1 MGILQSPGRYGCI
14 YKQGSIDLKTLKD
27 LEVDGKRVFIR
38 CDFNV
43 PKDEFGNITDDRS
56 IRSALQTIRYCIDRD
71 CKIILASH
79 YERPE
84 PGKYEDK
91 FSLVPVAKRLHTL
104 LKIKRDIFMAED
116 VVGADAKAKA
126 DALEAGDVL
135 LLENLRYEIGE
146 TTNDEN
152 FAKQLADFADIY
164 INDAFGACHRKH
176 ASIHAITKYFDADHK
191 AAGFLM
197 TKEVNFFS
205 KVLEKPVRPFVAVV
219 GGSKVSGKLQALT
232 NLITK
237 VDKVIIG
244 GGMAFTFLKAH
255 GHEVGNSLV
264 EDDLLEEANNIV
276 IKAKALGVK
285 FYLPV
290 DVVAAAEFSEN
301 TTVKFL
307 PVQEIPK
314 GWMGLDIGP
323 ASSRLFREA
332 LNDAQ
337 TIMWNGPMGV
347 YEMDRYSKGSMAM
360 SNNIAQ
366 THATTIVGGGDTAD
380 VVQRA
385 GDADEMTFISTGG
398 GASLKL
404 IEGAVLP
411 GLEALK

>member
-1 MGILQSPGRYGCI
+1 
-14 YKQGSIDLKTLKD
+14 LKTLKD
-27 LEVDGKRVFIR
+27 LNIDGKRIFIR

-43 PKDEFGNITDDRS
+43 PKDEFGNITDDRR

-71 CKIILASH
+71 CKVILASH

-84 PGKYEDK
+84 PGQYEEKY
-91 FSLVPVAKRLHTL
+91 SLVPVAKRLNIL
-104 LKIKRDIFMAED
+104 LKIKNELYMAND
-116 VVGADAKAKA
+116 VIGEDAKTKAAKMK
-126 DALEAGDVL
+126 AGDIL
-135 LLENLRYEIGE
+135 LLENLRYEAGE
-146 TTNDEN
+146 TQNDKA
-152 FAKQLADFADIY
+152 FAKKLADFADFY
-164 INDAFGACHRKH
+164 VNDAFGACHRKH
-176 ASIHAITKYFDADHK
+176 ASIHAITTFFDADHK

-197 TKEVNFFS
+197 GKEVNFFS
-205 KVLEKPVRPFVAVV
+205 KVLEDPVRPFVAVV

-232 NLITK
+232 NLLTK

-244 GGMAFTFLKAH
+244 GGMAFTFLKAQ
-255 GHEVGNSLV
+255 GHEVGNSLI
-264 EDDLLEEANNIV
+264 EDDLLEEARNI
-276 IKAKALGVK
+276 IAKAKTLDVK

-290 DVVAAAEFSEN
+290 DIVAAPEFSEN

-307 PVQEIPK
+307 PIQEIPV

-323 ASSRLFREA
+323 ASTRLFREA

-337 TIMWNGPMGV
+337 TIIWNGPMGV

-385 GDADEMTFISTGG
+385 GDAEEMTFISTGG

-404 IEGAVLP
+404 IEGISLP
-411 GLEALK
+411 GLEVLQ

>member
-1 MGILQSPGRYGCI
+1 
-14 YKQGSIDLKTLKD
+14 LKTLKD
-27 LEVDGKRVFIR
+27 LEIEGKRVFIR

-43 PKDEFGNITDDRS
+43 PKDEFGNITDDRR

-116 VVGADAKAKA
+116 VVGPDAKAKA
-126 DALEAGDVL
+126 AALEAGDVL
-135 LLENLRYEIGE
+135 LLENLRYEVGE
-146 TTNDEN
+146 TTDDEN

-176 ASIHAITKYFDADHK
+176 ASIHAITKFFDADHK

-197 TKEVNFFS
+197 AKEVNFFS

-276 IKAKALGVK
+276 KKAKSLGVK

-290 DVVAAAEFSEN
+290 DVVAAPEFSEN

-307 PVQEIPK
+307 PVQEIPE

-323 ASSRLFREA
+323 ATTRLFREA

-380 VVQRA
+380 VVQRS
-385 GDADEMTFISTGG
+385 GDLDEMTFISTGG

-404 IEGAVLP
+404 IEGASLP
-411 GLEALK
+411 GLLALQ

>member
-1 MGILQSPGRYGCI
+1 MKKNR
-14 YKQGSIDLKTLKD
+14 KEMKTLKD
-27 LEVDGKRVFIR
+27 LDIDGKRVFIR

-43 PKDEFGNITDDRS
+43 PKDEFGNITDDRR

-91 FSLVPVAKRLHTL
+91 FSLMPVAKRLHTL

-116 VVGADAKAKA
+116 VVGEDAKAKA
-126 DALEAGDVL
+126 ASLEAGDVL
-135 LLENLRYEIGE
+135 LLENLRYEVGE
-146 TTNDEN
+146 TQNDPE
-152 FAKQLADFADIY
+152 FAEQLADFADFY

-176 ASIHAITKYFDADHK
+176 ASIDAITKFFDADHK

-197 TKEVNFFS
+197 SKEVTFFS
-205 KVLEKPVRPFVAVV
+205 KVLENPVRPFVAVV

-232 NLITK
+232 NLLNK

-244 GGMAFTFLKAH
+244 GGMAFTFLKAL
-255 GHEVGNSLV
+255 GHEVGASLV
-264 EDDLLEEANNIV
+264 EDDLIDEATDIMT
-276 IKAKALGVK
+276 KAKDLGVK

-307 PVQEIPK
+307 PIQEIPE

-337 TIMWNGPMGV
+337 TIIWNGPMGV
-347 YEMDRYSKGSMAM
+347 YEMDRYSKGSLAM

-380 VVQRA
+380 VTQRA
-385 GDADEMTFISTGG
+385 GDADEMTFVSTGG

-404 IEGAVLP
+404 IEGITLP

>member
-1 MGILQSPGRYGCI
+1 MRTI
-14 YKQGSIDLKTLKD
+14 KD
-27 LEVDGKRVFIR
+27 LDIEGKRVFIR

-43 PKDEFGNITDDRS
+43 PKDEFGNITDDRR

-84 PGKYEDK
+84 PGHFEEKY
-91 FSLVPVAKRLHTL
+91 SLSPVAKRLHTL
-104 LKIKRDIFMAED
+104 LKIKRDIFMAKD
-116 VVGADAKAKA
+116 VVGEDAREKAN
-126 DALEAGDVL
+126 ALEAGDVL
-135 LLENLRYEIGE
+135 LLENLRFEEGE
-146 TTNDEN
+146 TKNDPT
-152 FAKQLADFADIY
+152 FAKLLADFADIY
-164 INDAFGACHRKH
+164 VNDAFGACHRKH
-176 ASIHAITKYFDADHK
+176 ASIDAITTFFDLEHK

-197 TKEVNFFS
+197 GKEVNFFS
-205 KVLEKPVRPFVAVV
+205 KVLENPVRPFVAVV

-232 NLITK
+232 NLLNK

-244 GGMAFTFLKAH
+244 GGMAFTFLKAQ
-255 GHEVGNSLV
+255 GHEVGTSLV
-264 EDDLLEEANNIV
+264 EDDLLDEAVSIMA
-276 IKAKALGVK
+276 KAKDLGVK

-307 PVQEIPK
+307 PIQEIPK

-332 LNDAQ
+332 LDDAQ
-337 TIMWNGPMGV
+337 TIIWNGPMGV

-380 VVQRA
+380 VAQRA
-385 GDADEMTFISTGG
+385 GDADEMTFVSTGG

-404 IEGAVLP
+404 IEGIALP
-411 GLEALK
+411 GIEALK

>member
-1 MGILQSPGRYGCI
+1 M
-14 YKQGSIDLKTLKD
+14 KTLKD
-27 LEVDGKRVFIR
+27 LQIDGKRVFIR

-43 PKDEFGNITDDRS
+43 PKDEFGNITDDRR

-84 PGKYEDK
+84 PGKYEEK
-91 FSLVPVAKRLHTL
+91 FSLFPVAKRLHTL

-116 VVGADAKAKA
+116 VIGEDAQAKAA
-126 DALEAGDVL
+126 ALEAGDVL
-135 LLENLRYEIGE
+135 LLENLRYEAGE
-146 TTNDEN
+146 TKNDPA
-152 FAKQLADFADIY
+152 FAKQLADFADLY
-164 INDAFGACHRKH
+164 INDAFGACHRAH
-176 ASIHAITKYFDADHK
+176 ASIDAITQYFDSDHK

-197 TKEVNFFS
+197 SKEVNFFS
-205 KVLEKPVRPFVAVV
+205 KVLENPVRPFVAVV
-219 GGSKVSGKLQALT
+219 GGSKVSGKLQAST
-232 NLITK
+232 NLLNK

-244 GGMAFTFLKAH
+244 GGMAFTFLKAL
-255 GHEVGNSLV
+255 GHEVGASLV
-264 EDDLLEEANNIV
+264 EDDLIGEATDIMA
-276 IKAKALGVK
+276 KAKEMGVK

-307 PVQEIPK
+307 PVQEIPAD
-314 GWMGLDIGP
+314 WMGLDIGP

-337 TIMWNGPMGV
+337 TIIWNGPMGV
-347 YEMDRYSKGSMAM
+347 YEMDRYSKGSLAM

-380 VVQRA
+380 VTQRA
-385 GDADEMTFISTGG
+385 GDADEMTFVSTGG

-404 IEGAVLP
+404 IEGIALP

>member
-1 MGILQSPGRYGCI
+1 MKII
-14 YKQGSIDLKTLKD
+14 KD
-27 LEVDGKRVFIR
+27 LEIDGKRVFIR

-43 PKDEFGNITDDRS
+43 PKDEYGNITDDRR

-84 PGKYEDK
+84 PGQYEEK
-91 FSLVPVAKRLHTL
+91 FSLAPVAKRLHSL
-104 LKIKRDIFMAED
+104 LKMANDIVMAKD
-116 VVGADAKAKA
+116 VVGEDAQKKVKAMNP
-126 DALEAGDVL
+126 GDIL
-135 LLENLRYEIGE
+135 LLENLRYEAGE
-146 TTNDEN
+146 TSNDVG
-152 FAKQLADFADIY
+152 FAKQLADFADVY

-176 ASIHAITKYFDADHK
+176 ASIHAITQFFDESHR

-197 TKEVNFFS
+197 GKEVNFFS
-205 KVLEKPVRPFVAVV
+205 KVLDNPIRPFVAVV
-219 GGSKVSGKLQALT
+219 GGSKVSGKLQALV
-232 NLITK
+232 NLLNK

-244 GGMAFTFLKAH
+244 GGMAFTFLKAQ

-264 EDDLLEEANNIV
+264 EDELLDEAKAI
-276 IKAKALGVK
+276 IEKAKRLGVK

-290 DVVAAAEFSEN
+290 DVVVASEFSEN
-301 TTVKFL
+301 ATVKFL
-307 PVQEIPK
+307 PIQEIPV

-323 ASSRLFREA
+323 ASSRLFRQA

-337 TIMWNGPMGV
+337 TIIWNGPMGV
-347 YEMDRYSKGSMAM
+347 YEMDRYSKGSLAM

-380 VVQRA
+380 VARIA
-385 GDADEMTFISTGG
+385 GDADEMTFVSTGG

-404 IEGAVLP
+404 IEGIALP

>member
-1 MGILQSPGRYGCI
+1 
-14 YKQGSIDLKTLKD
+14 LKTLKD
-27 LEVDGKRVFIR
+27 LEIDGKRVFIR

-43 PKDEFGNITDDRS
+43 PKDEFGNITDDRR

-84 PGKYEDK
+84 PGKYEEK
-91 FSLVPVAKRLHTL
+91 FSLKPVAKRLHTL
-104 LKIKRDIFMAED
+104 LKIRRDIFMAED
-116 VVGADAKAKA
+116 VVGPDAKAKA
-126 DALEAGDVL
+126 ESLEAGDVL
-135 LLENLRYEIGE
+135 LLENLRYEAGE
-146 TTNDEN
+146 TENDEH
-152 FAKQLADFADIY
+152 FAKELADFAEIY

-176 ASIHAITKYFDADHK
+176 ASIYAITKFFDAEHK

-197 TKEVNFFS
+197 AKEVNFFS
-205 KVLEKPVRPFVAVV
+205 KVLENPVRPFVAVV

-264 EDDLLEEANNIV
+264 EDDLLEEANSIV
-276 IKAKALGVK
+276 KKAKVLGVK

-307 PVQEIPK
+307 PVQEIPEN
-314 GWMGLDIGP
+314 WMGLDIGP

-380 VVQRA
+380 VVQRS

-404 IEGAVLP
+404 IEGDTLP
-411 GLEALK
+411 GIEALK

>member
-1 MGILQSPGRYGCI
+1 M
-14 YKQGSIDLKTLKD
+14 KTLKD
-27 LEVDGKRVFIR
+27 LNIDGKRIFIR

-43 PKDEFGNITDDRS
+43 PKDEFGNITDDRR

-71 CKIILASH
+71 CKVILASH

-84 PGKYEDK
+84 PGQYEEKY
-91 FSLVPVAKRLHTL
+91 SLVPVAKRLNIL
-104 LKIKRDIFMAED
+104 LKIKNELYMAND
-116 VVGADAKAKA
+116 VIGKDAKTKAAKMK
-126 DALEAGDVL
+126 AGDIL
-135 LLENLRYEIGE
+135 LLENLRYEAGE
-146 TTNDEN
+146 TQNDKA
-152 FAKQLADFADIY
+152 FAKKLADFADFY
-164 INDAFGACHRKH
+164 VNDAFGACHRKH
-176 ASIHAITKYFDADHK
+176 ASIHAITTFFDADHK

-197 TKEVNFFS
+197 GKEVNFFS
-205 KVLEKPVRPFVAVV
+205 KVLEDPVRPFVAVV

-232 NLITK
+232 NLLTK

-244 GGMAFTFLKAH
+244 GGMAFTFLKAQ
-255 GHEVGNSLV
+255 GHEVGNSLI
-264 EDDLLEEANNIV
+264 EDDLLEEARNI
-276 IKAKALGVK
+276 IAKAKTLDVK

-290 DVVAAAEFSEN
+290 DIVAAPEFSEN

-307 PVQEIPK
+307 PIQEIPV

-323 ASSRLFREA
+323 ASTRLFREA

-337 TIMWNGPMGV
+337 TIIWNGPMGV

-385 GDADEMTFISTGG
+385 GDAEEMTFISTGG

-404 IEGAVLP
+404 IEGISLP
-411 GLEALK
+411 GLEVLQ

>member
-1 MGILQSPGRYGCI
+1 MR
-14 YKQGSIDLKTLKD
+14 TLKD
-27 LEVDGKRVFIR
+27 IEIDGKRVFIR

-43 PKDEFGNITDDRS
+43 PKDEFGNITDDRR
-56 IRSALQTIRYCIDRD
+56 IRAALPTIRYCIDRG
-71 CKIILASH
+71 CRVILASH

-84 PGKYEDK
+84 PGKYEEK
-91 FSLVPVAKRLHTL
+91 YSLKPVAKRLNTL
-104 LKIKRDIFMAED
+104 LKIKHELFMAED
-116 VVGADAKAKA
+116 VVGADAQAKA
-126 DALEAGDVL
+126 AKMEAGDVL
-135 LLENLRYEIGE
+135 LLENLRYEVGE
-146 TTNDEN
+146 TSNDET

-164 INDAFGACHRKH
+164 VNDAFGACHRKH
-176 ASIHAITKYFDADHK
+176 ASIHAITKFFDMDSK
-191 AAGFLM
+191 VAGFLM
-197 TKEVNFFS
+197 SKEVTFFS
-205 KVLEKPVRPFVAVV
+205 KVLENPVRPFVAVV
-219 GGSKVSGKLQALT
+219 GGSKVSGKLEALM

-264 EDDLLEEANNIV
+264 EDDLLDEANDIV
-276 IKAKALGVK
+276 VKAKKLGVK

-290 DVVAAAEFSEN
+290 DVVAAPEFSEN

-307 PVQEIPK
+307 PIQEIPV

-323 ASSRLFREA
+323 ASTRLFREA

-404 IEGAVLP
+404 IEGATLP
-411 GLEALK
+411 GLEALEN

>member
-1 MGILQSPGRYGCI
+1 MR
-14 YKQGSIDLKTLKD
+14 TLKD
-27 LEVDGKRVFIR
+27 LDIDGKRVFIR

-43 PKDEFGNITDDRS
+43 PKDEFGNITDDRR

-84 PGKYEDK
+84 PGKYEEK
-91 FSLVPVAKRLHTL
+91 YSLKPVAKRLHSL
-104 LKIKRDIFMAED
+104 LKIKNEVFMAND
-116 VVGADAKAKA
+116 VVGEDAKEKAKN
-126 DALEAGDVL
+126 LEAGDIL
-135 LLENLRYEIGE
+135 LLENLRYEAGE
-146 TTNDEN
+146 TDNDEV

-164 INDAFGACHRKH
+164 VNDAFGACHRKH
-176 ASIHAITKYFDADHK
+176 ASIYAITKFFDKEHK

-197 TKEVNFFS
+197 GKEVNFFS
-205 KVLEKPVRPFVAVV
+205 KVLENPVRPFVAVV

-264 EDDLLEEANNIV
+264 ENDLLDEANAI
-276 IKAKALGVK
+276 ITKAKKLGVK

-290 DVVAAAEFSEN
+290 DVVAAQEFSEN
-301 TTVKFL
+301 TTVKFI

-314 GWMGLDIGP
+314 GWMGLDVGP
-323 ASSRLFREA
+323 ATSRLFREA

-337 TIMWNGPMGV
+337 TIIWNGPMGV

-385 GDADEMTFISTGG
+385 GDAEEMTFISTGG

-404 IEGAVLP
+404 IEGVVMP
-411 GLEALK
+411 GLEALEL

>member
-1 MGILQSPGRYGCI
+1 M
-14 YKQGSIDLKTLKD
+14 KTLKD
-27 LEVDGKRVFIR
+27 LEIEGKRVFIR

-43 PKDEFGNITDDRS
+43 PKDEFGNITDDRR

-84 PGKYEDK
+84 PGKYEEK
-91 FSLVPVAKRLHTL
+91 YSLLPVAKRLHTL
-104 LKIKRDIFMAED
+104 LKIKRDIYMAED
-116 VVGADAKAKA
+116 VVGADAQSKAAK
-126 DALEAGDVL
+126 LEAGDVL
-135 LLENLRYEIGE
+135 LLENLRYEAGE
-146 TTNDEN
+146 TSNDEA
-152 FAKQLADFADIY
+152 FAKKLADFADIY
-164 INDAFGACHRKH
+164 VNDAFGACHRKH
-176 ASIHAITKYFDADHK
+176 ASIHAITKFFDKEHK

-197 TKEVNFFS
+197 GKEVNFFS
-205 KVLEKPVRPFVAVV
+205 KVLENPVRPFVAVV

-264 EDDLLEEANNIV
+264 EDDLLEEANNI
-276 IKAKALGVK
+276 ILKAKKLGVK

-290 DVVAAAEFSEN
+290 DVVVAQEFSEN

-314 GWMGLDIGP
+314 DWMGLDVGP
-323 ASSRLFREA
+323 ASTRLYREA

-337 TIMWNGPMGV
+337 TIIWNGPMGV

-385 GDADEMTFISTGG
+385 GDVDEMTFISTGG

-404 IEGAVLP
+404 IEGATLP
-411 GLEALK
+411 GLEALKS

>member
-1 MGILQSPGRYGCI
+1 
-14 YKQGSIDLKTLKD
+14 LKTLKD
-27 LEVDGKRVFIR
+27 LEIDGKRVFIR

-43 PKDEFGNITDDRS
+43 PKDEFGNITDDRR

-84 PGKYEDK
+84 PGKYEEK
-91 FSLVPVAKRLHTL
+91 FSLVPVAKRLHSL

-116 VVGADAKAKA
+116 VVGSDAKAKA

-135 LLENLRYEIGE
+135 LIENLRYEAGE
-146 TTNDEN
+146 TTNDEK
-152 FAKQLADFADIY
+152 FAKQLADFAEIY

-176 ASIHAITKYFDADHK
+176 ASIHAITKFFDADHK

-197 TKEVNFFS
+197 AKEVNFFS
-205 KVLEKPVRPFVAVV
+205 KVLENPVRPFVAVV
-219 GGSKVSGKLQALT
+219 GGSKVSGKLEALR
-232 NLITK
+232 NLIEK

-264 EDDLLEEANNIV
+264 EDDLLEEANNII
-276 IKAKALGVK
+276 IKAKTLGVK

-314 GWMGLDIGP
+314 DWMGLDIGP

-380 VVQRA
+380 VVQRS

-404 IEGAVLP
+404 IEGVTLP
-411 GLEALK
+411 GLEALN